1 MANDFCQ
8 LQINKPIYDSLFYRK
23 NVPSIIRFK
32 FEYMSLDKAN
42 KKVLIVDDEP
52 HIRMALSFLVKK
64 EGYQVA
70 QAVNGKDALRVLKD
84 FTPDVAILD
93 VMMPEMDG
101 LSLAKHMRGAENL
114 NQTAIIFLSAKGTQ
128 EDRFDGYQTGA
139 EVYLTK
145 PFDNEQ
151 LINTLNE
158 VVQFG

>member
-1 MANDFCQ
+1 
-8 LQINKPIYDSLFYRK
+8 
-23 NVPSIIRFK
+23 
-32 FEYMSLDKAN
+32 MSLNKAQ

-52 HIRMALSFLVKK
+52 HIRMALSFLVQK

-70 QAVNGKDALRVLKD
+70 QAENGKVAVQLLKE

-101 LSLAKHMRGAENL
+101 LSLAKHIRNTANL
-114 NQTAIIFLSAKGTQ
+114 NRTAIIFLTAKGTQ
-128 EDRFDGYQTGA
+128 DDRFEGYQTGA

-145 PFDNEQ
+145 PFENEH

>member
-1 MANDFCQ
+1 MN
-8 LQINKPIYDSLFYRK
+8 LN
-23 NVPSIIRFK
+23 
-32 FEYMSLDKAN
+32 KAN

-52 HIRMALSFLVKK
+52 HIRMALSFLVQK

-70 QAVNGKDALRVLKD
+70 QAVNGKEAVHLLKE

-101 LSLAKHMRGAENL
+101 LSLAKYIRNTGKL
-114 NQTAIIFLSAKGTQ
+114 NQTSIIFLTAKGTQ
-128 EDRFDGYQTGA
+128 DDRFEGYQTGA

-145 PFDNEQ
+145 PFDNDD

>member
-1 MANDFCQ
+1 
-8 LQINKPIYDSLFYRK
+8 
-23 NVPSIIRFK
+23 
-32 FEYMSLDKAN
+32 MSLDKAK
-42 KKVLIVDDEP
+42 KKVLIVDDEL
-52 HIRMALSFLVKK
+52 HIRMALSFLVQK

-70 QAVNGKDALRVLKD
+70 QAENGIKAMHLLKE

-101 LSLAKHMRGAENL
+101 LSLAKYIRNTANL
-114 NQTAIIFLSAKGTQ
+114 DNTAIIFLTAKGTQ
-128 EDRFDGYQTGA
+128 DDRFEAYQTGA

-145 PFDNEQ
+145 PFDNEH

>member
-1 MANDFCQ
+1 
-8 LQINKPIYDSLFYRK
+8 
-23 NVPSIIRFK
+23 
-32 FEYMSLDKAN
+32 MSLNKVQ

-52 HIRMALSFLVKK
+52 HIRMALSFLVQK

-70 QAVNGKDALRVLKD
+70 QAENGKAAVQILKE

-101 LSLAKHMRGAENL
+101 LSLAKYIRNTANL
-114 NQTAIIFLSAKGTQ
+114 NRTAIIFLTAKGTQ
-128 EDRFDGYQTGA
+128 DDRFEGYQTGA

-145 PFDNEQ
+145 PFENEH